1 MTRWTDEG
9 WGHRSPGASLSK
21 PPVGVSQTSHRIRG
35 EKLSGFTLFQDSSRV
50 RPGPATR
57 RCSSQNRTPRGRPIR
72 SADED
77 RAWHRCTFVGGVRS
91 MPAHAG
97 KERFTTSRWEGTSS
111 AREARITNARSP
123 ARGPPRHRTRID
135 GRALERLRRRDAR
148 RTGASPAASSPA
160 RATSRLADED
170 TSHVAS
176 LAMAVVPPRRA
187 PSRHSR

>member
-21 PPVGVSQTSHRIRG
+21 PPVGVSQTSHRIHG
-35 EKLSGFTLFQDSSRV
+35 EKLRGFTLFQDSSRV

-91 MPAHAG
+91 VPAHAG
-97 KERFTTSRWEGTSS
+97 KERFTTSRWERDLFR
-111 AREARITNARSP
+111 AHNE
-123 ARGPPRHRTRID
+123 
-135 GRALERLRRRDAR
+135 RALAR
-148 RTGASPAASSPA
+148 ARTTSTSHTHRWPCSRASPSSRRASDGCVSRRVFA
-160 RATSRLADED
+160 RARHLSPLADED